1 LGVGRC
7 GGFFL
12 LAFAVLHGLDLGE
25 IRTWALSAGIG
36 MPVPITREIVL
47 KLDARLVKAFEV
59 F

>member
-1 LGVGRC
+1 M
-7 GGFFL
+7 
-12 LAFAVLHGLDLGE
+12 LHGLDLGE

-47 KLDARLVKAFEV
+47 KLDVGLVKAFEV